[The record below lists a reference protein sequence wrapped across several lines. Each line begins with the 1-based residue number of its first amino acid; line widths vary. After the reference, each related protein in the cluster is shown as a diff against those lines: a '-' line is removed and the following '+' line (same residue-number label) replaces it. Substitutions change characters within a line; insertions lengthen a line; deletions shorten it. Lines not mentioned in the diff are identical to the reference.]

1 MKVSI
6 IVTNYNYGR
15 FIPRCLRSCLSQNFE
30 NKDYE
35 ILVIDDNSSDNSIKS
50 PNTLKN
56 IKIIRN
62 KKNLGVTAAQIKQ

>member
-35 ILVIDDNSSDNSIKS
+35 ILVIDDNSSDNSIK
-50 PNTLKN
+50 NLEHFKKN

-62 KKNLGVTAAQIKQ
+62 KKLRCCSLVK